1 MFHIQRKDMPL
12 KGWITTFET
21 KINDPKMDK
30 EIKKLIDGQGDRQN
44 HKTNVKAQMTEWVMQ
59 NQPGFKKLAEIIKQ
73 MAIQGSLQL
82 FNRKINP
89 RISDMWGMK
98 YKSNDHTVPHDH
110 WPALWSFAYYLNAPK
125 DAPGLF
131 FPEMGEQGGERTL
144 EPGLLLMFQGDIK
157 HAVRQ
162 VKFKGYRYVVSA
174 NVSDKETILSSKK
187 SKQIDLKSII
197 KLDNYENLKI

>member
-1 MFHIQRKDMPL
+1 MPL
-12 KGWITTFET
+12 KGWITTYET

-30 EIKKLIDGQGDRQN
+30 EIKKIIDKQGDRQN

-144 EPGLLLMFQGDIK
+144 EPGLLLMFKGDIK

-187 SKQIDLKSII
+187 SKQIDLKGII

>member
-1 MFHIQRKDMPL
+1 MPL

-144 EPGLLLMFQGDIK
+144 EPGLLLMFKGDIK

-187 SKQIDLKSII
+187 SKQIDLKGII